1 MLIMDICFKMF
12 IYGWTCAYT
21 YECGSS
27 LCVCVCV
34 IIKLFIR
41 MCVYR
46 AATQSKVG
54 RTFNILI
61 KILNLELL

>member
-41 MCVYR
+41 MCVCTGLPHNRKLVEHLTY
-46 AATQSKVG
+46 
-54 RTFNILI
+54 
-61 KILNLELL
+61 